1 MIKTDD
7 FLGIA
12 SRVCCLTK
20 LPLLG
25 NPDLSVIADR
35 VTSPTWS
42 LIQRFKSQTHS
53 VRGVT
58 TRVEYEKRTHEAGI
72 KFYYE
77 RHILFH
83 LHARGEEITLTFF
96 ADPKSRTRIAD
107 DEAINADLRQQI
119 KNKPSST
126 FRIQSAKDFK
136 PIMELA
142 RLRIRLFNEEGNE
155 QKPEERVQERPI
167 AV

>member
-1 MIKTDD
+1 
-7 FLGIA
+7 
-12 SRVCCLTK
+12 
-20 LPLLG
+20 LLG

-35 VTSPTWS
+35 VTGPTWS
-42 LIQRFKSQTHS
+42 LIQRFKSRTHS
-53 VRGVT
+53 VRGIT
-58 TRVEYEKRTHEAGI
+58 TRVEYEKQTHEAGI

-77 RHILFH
+77 RHILFR

-96 ADPKSRTRIAD
+96 ADPKSRARIAD
-107 DEAINADLRQQI
+107 DQTIDTDLREQI

-136 PIMELA
+136 PIMELV
-142 RLRIRLFNEEGNE
+142 RLRIRLFNEEGA
-155 QKPEERVQERPI
+155 QQEERLQERPI

>member
-1 MIKTDD
+1 MYAA
-7 FLGIA
+7 LP
-12 SRVCCLTK
+12 K

-35 VTSPTWS
+35 VTGPTWS
-42 LIQRFKSQTHS
+42 LIQRFKSRTHS
-53 VRGVT
+53 VRGIT

-77 RHILFH
+77 RHILFR

-96 ADPKSRTRIAD
+96 ADPKSRARIAD
-107 DEAINADLRQQI
+107 DQTIDMDLREQI

-136 PIMELA
+136 PIMELV

-155 QKPEERVQERPI
+155 QQEERLQERPI

>member
-1 MIKTDD
+1 
-7 FLGIA
+7 
-12 SRVCCLTK
+12 

-35 VTSPTWS
+35 VTGPTWS
-42 LIQRFKSQTHS
+42 LIQRFKSRTHS
-53 VRGVT
+53 VRGIT
-58 TRVEYEKRTHEAGI
+58 TRVEYEKRTNEAGI

-96 ADPKSRTRIAD
+96 ADPKSRARIAD
-107 DEAINADLRQQI
+107 DQAIDMDLREQI

-136 PIMELA
+136 PIMELV
-142 RLRIRLFNEEGNE
+142 RLRIRLFNQEGDD
-155 QKPEERVQERPI
+155 QKIVERLQERPI
-167 AV
+167 SV